1 MDWETIL
8 VFVLLFCT
16 VISFVL
22 EKVSVD
28 VTALTLLGLILVFSG
43 LKISEKWPTVS
54 EVLSVFSSEAPITIA
69 AMFVIS
75 ASLSKCRL
83 IESISETLGKLCKYG
98 YRNFMLILLLIV
110 AFISAFINNT
120 PVVVV
125 LLPVVISLAKKMGI
139 HSSKM
144 LIPVS
149 YASIFGGCCTLVGT
163 STNILASGILTSSTV
178 YPEMEPMSMFE
189 LSKIALPL
197 LIISLGLLVLFGRK
211 LLPKREALSNI
222 ISDIDQKE
230 FLTEAVIQENSSL
243 IGRKFIS
250 SGVAQLSGVRLLDVV
265 RNGFPVAANKKDL
278 IFEANDRLV
287 LSCKRQGIIET
298 NEFDGINLLDN
309 VSELGLEQISSKTGE
324 MVECLVGP
332 SSSLISKSTIDV
344 NFRTRFNL
352 TILAIHRRGKNLGM
366 ELDKVKFQS
375 GDTLLILGTNDAI
388 ERLRKSEEVVFLDH
402 ASIPLKNMK
411 KKAPI
416 VISVLIGIIALA
428 SSGILPISIVSII
441 GVSIL
446 LLTGCLHTREAYQ
459 AIEWNILILIYGM
472 LALGTTMQAT
482 GASKLIASS
491 VGSIGFG
498 FFEQQWH
505 PLALLIILYLCTAFL
520 TEVLSNNATIVIM
533 APIAL
538 EVASV
543 MEMAAID
550 ARAYVLTTC
559 IAASASFLTPIGYQ
573 TNTFVYTVG
582 GYHFK
587 DFFKIGIYFNLIYF
601 IGTISII
608 SVLWDFIPL

>member
-8 VFVLLFCT
+8 AFALLFCT
-16 VISFVL
+16 LISFIL

-28 VTALTLLGLILVFSG
+28 VTALTLLGIILVLAG
-43 LKISEKWPTVS
+43 LNISPNWPSVQV
-54 EVLSVFSSEAPITIA
+54 VLGVFSNEAPITIA

-75 ASLSKCRL
+75 ASLNKCRI
-83 IESISETLGKLCKYG
+83 IESISNSLSKLCKFG
-98 YRNFMLILLLIV
+98 YSRFMLILLLIV

-125 LLPVVISLAKKMGI
+125 LLPVVISLSREMGI
-139 HSSKM
+139 NASKM

-163 STNILASGILTSSTV
+163 STNILASGVISNSSV
-178 YPEMEPMSMFE
+178 YPSMEPLGMFE

-197 LIISLGLLVLFGRK
+197 LVIALGFLVLFGKK
-211 LLPKREALSNI
+211 LLPEREALSSI
-222 ISDIDQKE
+222 ISEIDQKE
-230 FLTEAVIQENSSL
+230 FLTEAVVQSDSSL
-243 IGRKFIS
+243 IGEKIKS
-250 SGVAQLSGVRLLDVV
+250 SGITKLSGVRLLEVV
-265 RNGFPVAANKKDL
+265 RNGITISANNQNL
-278 IFEANDRLV
+278 NFQANDRLV

-298 NEFDGINLLDN
+298 NEFEGINLLDG
-309 VSELGLEQISSKTGE
+309 SSFGLEQISSKTGV
-324 MVECLVGP
+324 MVESLIGP
-332 SSSLISKSTIDV
+332 SSSLISKSLSDV

-352 TILAIHRRGKNLGM
+352 TILAIHRRGKNLGK
-366 ELDKVKFQS
+366 EFEKVKFQP
-375 GDTLLILGTNDAI
+375 GDTLLILGTEDAI
-388 ERLRKSEEVVFLDH
+388 ERLRKSEEVVLLDQ
-402 ASIPLKNMK
+402 APVPLQNMK

-416 VISVLIGIIALA
+416 AIGVLIGIVGLA
-428 SSGILPISIVSII
+428 SFSIFPISIASIL

-446 LLTGCLHTREAYQ
+446 LLTGCLRARDAYQ

-472 LALGTTMQAT
+472 LALGVTMQQT
-482 GASKLIASS
+482 GASSEIASL
-491 VGSIGFG
+491 VRNIGFG
-498 FFEQQWH
+498 FFEPEWH
-505 PLALLIILYLCTAFL
+505 PLALLIVLYLCTAFL

-543 MEMAAID
+543 MEMTAYD
-550 ARAYVLTTC
+550 ARAYILTTC
-559 IAASASFLTPIGYQ
+559 IAASASFVTPIGYQ

-601 IGTISII
+601 AGTITII
-608 SVLWDFIPL
+608 SVLWNFIP

>member
-8 VFVLLFCT
+8 AFVLLFCT
-16 VISFVL
+16 LISFIL

-28 VTALTLLGLILVFSG
+28 VTALTLLGIILVLGG
-43 LKISEKWPTVS
+43 LNLSPNWPSVQV
-54 EVLSVFSSEAPITIA
+54 VLGVFSNEAPITIA

-75 ASLSKCRL
+75 ASLNKCRI
-83 IESISETLGKLCKYG
+83 IESISNSLSKLCKFG
-98 YRNFMLILLLIV
+98 YSRFMLILLLIV

-125 LLPVVISLAKKMGI
+125 LLPVVISLSREMGVNA
-139 HSSKM
+139 SKM

-163 STNILASGILTSSTV
+163 STNILASGVISNSSV
-178 YPEMEPMSMFE
+178 YPSMEPLGMFE

-197 LIISLGLLVLFGRK
+197 LVIALGFLVLFGKK
-211 LLPKREALSNI
+211 LLPEREALSSI
-222 ISDIDQKE
+222 ISEIDQKE
-230 FLTEAVIQENSSL
+230 FLTEAVVQSDSSL
-243 IGRKFIS
+243 IGEKIKS
-250 SGVAQLSGVRLLDVV
+250 SGITKLSGVRLLEVV
-265 RNGFPVAANKKDL
+265 RNGITISANNQNL
-278 IFEANDRLV
+278 NFQSNDRLV

-298 NEFDGINLLDN
+298 NEFEGINLLDG
-309 VSELGLEQISSKTGE
+309 SSFGLEQISSKTGV
-324 MVECLVGP
+324 MVESLIGP
-332 SSSLISKSTIDV
+332 SSSLISKSLSDV

-352 TILAIHRRGKNLGM
+352 TILAIHRRGKNLGK
-366 ELDKVKFQS
+366 EFEKVKFQP
-375 GDTLLILGTNDAI
+375 GDTLLILGTEDAI
-388 ERLRKSEEVVFLDH
+388 ERLRKSEEVVLLDQ
-402 ASIPLKNMK
+402 SPVPLQNMK

-416 VISVLIGIIALA
+416 AICVLIGIVGLA
-428 SSGILPISIVSII
+428 SFSILPISIASIL

-446 LLTGCLHTREAYQ
+446 LLTGCLRARDAYQ

-472 LALGTTMQAT
+472 LALGVTLQQT
-482 GASKLIASS
+482 GASSEIATL
-491 VGSIGFG
+491 VRNVGFG
-498 FFEQQWH
+498 FFEPEWH
-505 PLALLIILYLCTAFL
+505 PLALLILLYLCTAFL

-543 MEMAAID
+543 MEMSAYD
-550 ARAYVLTTC
+550 ARAYILTTC
-559 IAASASFLTPIGYQ
+559 IAASASFVTPIGYQ

-601 IGTISII
+601 AGTITII
-608 SVLWDFIPL
+608 SVLWKFIP